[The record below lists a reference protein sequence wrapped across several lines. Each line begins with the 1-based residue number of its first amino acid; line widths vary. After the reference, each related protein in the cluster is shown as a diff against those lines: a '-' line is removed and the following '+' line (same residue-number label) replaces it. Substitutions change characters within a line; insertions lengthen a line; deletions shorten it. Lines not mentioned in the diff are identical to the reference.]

1 MTHGGHGITLRLLTI
16 RIRTETEAGLVTT
29 DTHAHRAAPEPD
41 LERPTSRAR
50 WLLPAVL
57 LVLWLVIASI
67 GGPFQGRLAEVQEN
81 DSAAFLPDGVESTE
95 VSELAA
101 GFSDDDTF
109 PAFVVIESTD
119 GALTPEQLGGIAAFA
134 AQVPELP
141 VVVGTTDDDM
151 TDLTVGDFLALPE
164 ATAQAP
170 GGGPIPIIPS
180 EDGEAVF
187 LLLPI
192 DASAIEEPL
201 ADGET
206 ALIAVVESV
215 RDANSDALPDGVQS
229 YVAGPAGSLADFAE
243 AFGEIDGILLG
254 VALTAVLIILLLV
267 YRSPALPFL
276 VIFSSVF
283 ALAAASVVVY
293 YLASDGLIDLN
304 GQSQGILFILVVGAA
319 TDYALLLVARY
330 REELRRHDDRYRAM
344 WIAWRRA
351 LEPIVASGVTVILGL
366 LCLLLSDLGSNR
378 GLGPVASVGIVT
390 AMLSALTFL
399 PAALL
404 MPGPI
409 VAVLAVGAGAGIPA
423 AVAAFAGAD
432 GTVVLVAAVAGA
444 LVGLAL
450 TVLTGLRLRR
460 RQQRRAAAGR
470 PSEKGRWVFW
480 PSEPHLG
487 SEDAATRGV
496 WARLARLIG
505 RRPRRVWVG
514 TVVALGA
521 LAACLPLLDADGVAQ
536 TDVFLVEVESVQ
548 GQEVLAEHFPA
559 GSDSPT
565 LVVVPE
571 ADAQAVL
578 DLLADADGVESADL
592 AREAGPDPTQRGEPL
607 VVDGLVLVE
616 AVLSDGS
623 SSLAAQ
629 ATVERLR
636 ADLDEVSADA
646 LVGGQTAQQL
656 DVLDVSTA
664 DLYRIIPVVLAVIFV
679 VLALLLRSIVA
690 PALILAANILSFAA
704 TLGASALVFRY
715 VFDFPGADPAVP
727 LFGFVFLVALGID
740 YSIFLMTRVRE
751 ESARIGTRPGIL
763 AGLAVTGGVI
773 TSAGIVLAATFAALG
788 VLPILFLAQI
798 AFIVAFGVLLDT
810 FVVRSLLVPALGYDI
825 GRRIWWPHR
834 MSRAD
839 APGELVA
846 AGHGKHVDDTPEPAP
861 VA

>member
-1 MTHGGHGITLRLLTI
+1 MAEHHT
-16 RIRTETEAGLVTT
+16 
-29 DTHAHRAAPEPD
+29 HRAAAEPD
-41 LERPTSRAR
+41 LDRPTSRWR
-50 WLLPAVL
+50 WLLPALL
-57 LVLWLVIASI
+57 LVTWLVIASV

-95 VSELAA
+95 VTALAE

-109 PAFVVIESTD
+109 PAFVVVESPD
-119 GALTPEQLGGIAAFA
+119 GALTPDQLGAIAAFA
-134 AQVPELP
+134 AEIPEIP
-141 VVVGTTDDDM
+141 VVVGTDDD
-151 TDLTVGDFLALPE
+151 DLPDAVVGDFLALPE
-164 ATAQAP
+164 APAQAP
-170 GGGPIPIIPS
+170 GGGGIPVIPS

-187 LLLPI
+187 LLLPL
-192 DASAIEEPL
+192 DAGSVDEPL

-206 ALIAVVESV
+206 AITAVVEAV
-215 RDANSDALPDGVQS
+215 RDADGDGLPEGLES
-229 YVAGPAGSLADFAE
+229 YVAGPAGSLADFAA

-254 VALTAVLIILLLV
+254 VALSAVLVILLLV

-283 ALAAASVVVY
+283 ALVAASVVVF
-293 YLASDGLIDLN
+293 YLAREGVIDLN

-319 TDYALLLVARY
+319 TDYALLLVSRY
-330 REELRRHDDRYRAM
+330 REELRRHDDRYVAM
-344 WIAWRRA
+344 RTAWRRA
-351 LEPIVASGVTVILGL
+351 FEPIVASGTTVVLGL

-378 GLGPVASVGIVT
+378 GLGPVASVGIVM

-404 MPGPI
+404 LPGPL
-409 VAVLAVGAGAGIPA
+409 VALLAVGLGAGLPA
-423 AVAAFAGAD
+423 AATGLLGADAAVVAAA
-432 GTVVLVAAVAGA
+432 AAVGA
-444 LVGLAL
+444 LVAVGLS
-450 TVLTGLRLRR
+450 VLVGLRLRA
-460 RQQRRAAAGR
+460 RQRRRAAAGA

-480 PSEPHLG
+480 PAEPRLG
-487 SEDAATRGV
+487 DDTAEGKGV
-496 WARLARLIG
+496 WARLARAIG

-514 TVVALGA
+514 TVVGLGV
-521 LAACLPLLDADGVAQ
+521 LAAFLPLLDADGVAQ
-536 TDVFLVEVESVQ
+536 SDVFLVEVESVT
-548 GQEVLAEHFPA
+548 GGEVLAEHFPA

-565 LVVVPE
+565 LVLAPE
-571 ADAQAVL
+571 ADADAVL
-578 DLLADADGVESADL
+578 ALVQDFDGVTSADL
-592 AREAGPDPTQRGEPL
+592 TRETGADPTVPGEPL
-607 VVDGLVLVE
+607 VVDGRVQVE
-616 AVLSDGS
+616 AVLDDASD
-623 SSLAAQ
+623 SLAAQ

-636 ADLDEVSADA
+636 ADLDDVSPDA

-664 DLYRIIPVVLAVIFV
+664 DLYRIIPVVLVVIFV
-679 VLALLLRSIVA
+679 VLALLLRSLVA
-690 PALILAANILSFAA
+690 PTLILAANILSFAA

-715 VFDFPGADPAVP
+715 LFDFPGADPAVP

-751 ESARIGTRPGIL
+751 ESGRIGTRPGIL

-825 GRRIWWPHR
+825 GRRIWWPHP

-839 APGELVA
+839 APGELAA
-846 AGHGKHVDDTPEPAP
+846 AGHGRHVEEQPAP
-861 VA
+861 V

>member
-1 MTHGGHGITLRLLTI
+1 MPVDPHT
-16 RIRTETEAGLVTT
+16 
-29 DTHAHRAAPEPD
+29 HRAEPVQD
-41 LERPTSRAR
+41 RDRTRGRLR

-57 LVLWLVIASI
+57 LVVWLAVAAV

-81 DSAAFLPDGVESTE
+81 DAAAFLPDGVESTE

-101 GFSDDDTF
+101 GFSDDETF
-109 PAFVVIESTD
+109 PAFVVVESED
-119 GALTPEQLGGIAAFA
+119 GPLTPEQLEGVAGFA
-134 AQVPELP
+134 ASLP
-141 VVVGTTDDDM
+141 
-151 TDLTVGDFLALPE
+151 DLTVPVGTAEQDLPDVVLGDFLVEPDPA
-164 ATAQAP
+164 AAQGP
-170 GGGPIPIIPS
+170 GGGGPVAVVPS
-180 EDGEAVF
+180 EDGEAVL
-187 LLLPI
+187 LLLPF
-192 DASAIEEPL
+192 DAAAVEEPL

-206 ALIAVVESV
+206 AVGVLVEAV
-215 RDANSDALPDGVQS
+215 RDADGEGLPDGLRS
-229 YVAGPAGSLADFAE
+229 YVAGPAGASADFVE

-254 VALTAVLIILLLV
+254 VALAAVLVILLLV

-293 YLASDGLIDLN
+293 FLAREGVVDLN

-344 WIAWRRA
+344 RIAWRRA
-351 LEPIVASGVTVILGL
+351 FEPIVASGSTVVLGL

-404 MPGPI
+404 LPGPL
-409 VAVLAVGAGAGIPA
+409 VALLAVGAGAGVPA
-423 AVAAFAGAD
+423 LAGLLLGAD
-432 GTVVLVAAVAGA
+432 TPVVLALA
-444 LVGLAL
+444 LVGGLAGLAL
-450 TVLTGLRLRR
+450 TVLVGLRLRAR
-460 RQQRRAAAGR
+460 GRRRAAAGE
-470 PSEKGRWVFW
+470 PVEQGRWVFW

-487 SEDAATRGV
+487 SPDSSSTGV
-496 WARLARLIG
+496 WARLARTIG
-505 RRPRRVWVG
+505 RRPRRVWVS
-514 TVVALGA
+514 TVVVLGA
-521 LAACLPLLDADGVAQ
+521 LAAFLPLLDADGVAQ
-536 TDVFLVEVESVQ
+536 SDVFLVEVESVS
-548 GQEVLAEHFPA
+548 GGEVLAEHFPA
-559 GSDSPT
+559 GSDQPT
-565 LVVVPE
+565 LVVAPE
-571 ADAQAVL
+571 ADADAVL
-578 DLLADADGVESADL
+578 ELVAARNGVESADL
-592 AREAGPDPTQRGEPL
+592 TREPGPDPASPGDPV
-607 VVDGLVLVE
+607 VVDGLVQVE
-616 AVLSDGS
+616 AVLADPSD
-623 SSLAAQ
+623 SLAAQ
-629 ATVERLR
+629 ATVEQLR
-636 ADLDEVSADA
+636 ADLDQVSPDA
-646 LVGGQTAQQL
+646 LVGGATAQQL

-664 DLYRIIPVVLAVIFV
+664 DLYRIIPVVLVVIFV

-751 ESARIGTRPGIL
+751 ESQRIGTRPGIL
-763 AGLAVTGGVI
+763 AGLSVTGGVI

-798 AFIVAFGVLLDT
+798 AFIVSFGVLLDT
-810 FVVRSLLVPALGYDI
+810 FVVRSLLVPALGYEI

-839 APGELVA
+839 APGELA
-846 AGHGKHVDDTPEPAP
+846 AQAHGRHVEAQPA
-861 VA
+861 ATG